1 MAIPDCRRPQA
12 ATPLEPAI
20 QHHAFLLL
28 AALLALA
35 SFLVAPP
42 AAADEIEEMT
52 EAALIDHL
60 GLGEARVGYV
70 LFDLETG
77 ERLAERDA
85 DGLFIPAS
93 VIKLP
98 TAIAALDIL
107 GPDYRFRTSLHTTG
121 EVRDGILQGD
131 VILRGGGDPFLF
143 SDHLQLLAQRL
154 ASGGIR
160 SIAGNFVYD
169 STLLTETPQIDP
181 TQPVAVA
188 YNTAVAALSVNFNQV
203 RLRWE
208 GIGEALDG
216 EIVAVTDNLQI
227 PVPAIRVSSAPAG
240 TPAGTPFLRQTNISP
255 DGWML
260 SPDLPAEGEDWL
272 PVANPPAL
280 AATLFQILA
289 AEEGVSLPDPV
300 RGVVPAGAREIAVH
314 ESARLWVILR
324 EVLRYS
330 NNMSA
335 ELVGQVTSRAL
346 NGAALPLMQ
355 SAASLQ
361 HWFQGRLAG
370 VDWTGARMMNHSGL
384 SSDSRMSPNQMA
396 AILADAYARDVGGDF
411 PGLLRQLSWADAF
424 NEDAP
429 EGAEEIVVRGKTG
442 TMHYGMGLAGL
453 IDTAGGRHL
462 GFVFFVSDIG
472 RRTALDRSM
481 NPLTRWPDPD
491 GRRWVDRARV
501 LEQELVRRWATG
513 Y

>member
-1 MAIPDCRRPQA
+1 MPMPVRHRPEGA
-12 ATPLEPAI
+12 FPPPRPAPLSA
-20 QHHAFLLL
+20 LL
-28 AALLALA
+28 AALLLILAAALA
-35 SFLVAPP
+35 PAPP

-70 LFDLETG
+70 VFDLETG

-121 EVRDGILQGD
+121 QVNDGVLDGD

-154 ASGGIR
+154 SGGGIR
-160 SIAGNFVYD
+160 SITGDFVYD

-203 RLRWE
+203 RLRWQ
-208 GIGEALDG
+208 GIGAALDG

-227 PVPAIRVSSAPAG
+227 PVPAIAVSSAPAG
-240 TPAGTPFLRQTNISP
+240 TPAGTPFLRQSNLTP

-260 SPDLPAEGEDWL
+260 SPELPAEGEDWL
-272 PVANPPAL
+272 PVAHPPAL
-280 AATLFQILA
+280 AATLFRILA
-289 AEEGVSLPDPV
+289 AEEGVVLPDPV
-300 RGVVPAGAREIAVH
+300 RGVVPAGAREVAVH

-346 NGAALPLMQ
+346 TGAALPMTQ
-355 SAASLQ
+355 SAATLQ
-361 HWFQGRLAG
+361 HWFQRRLG
-370 VDWTGARMMNHSGL
+370 DVDWSGARLMNHSGL

-396 AILADAYARDVGGDF
+396 AILADAHSRNVGGDF
-411 PGLLRQLSWADAF
+411 PGLLRQLTWADAF

-429 EGAEEIVVRGKTG
+429 EGASEIVVRGKTG

-462 GFVFFVSDIG
+462 GFVFFVSDIE
-472 RRTALDRSM
+472 RRNALDRAM